1 MFAPQYPR
9 NDKGWIEFPVRDQDR
24 RRELFPD
31 GWADHPAKAN
41 IYLIEALVEHLTQ
54 PGDTILDP
62 FGGTGTILLAVK
74 MDRRVVCVDLEPY
87 YVEYMKKAVV
97 HMGVEAFIL
106 QGDARKVL
114 PIPADAIITSPP
126 YADSWHTGSGILT
139 RETYLER
146 DLARYISRP
155 GNLARLTRFWYNQAM
170 KKVYAKCA
178 ESLKPGSSMA
188 IIIKD
193 QIRKGKRVPLAKD
206 CIKMC
211 QKVGFELTEWHKW
224 RPSGHMFVS
233 IKRSRGE
240 KVVSDEDILIF
251 ERRE

>member
-54 PGDTILDP
+54 PDDTILDP
-62 FGGTGTILLAVK
+62 FGGTGTILLAVG
-74 MDRRVVCVDLEPY
+74 MDRRVVCIDLELT
-87 YVEYMKKAVV
+87 YVEYMIKTLA
-97 HMGVEAFIL
+97 HMGINAFVIR
-106 QGDARKVL
+106 GDARKIL

-126 YADSWHTGSGILT
+126 YADSLHPGSGIIG
-139 RETYLER
+139 RESGVEEAL
-146 DLARYISRP
+146 LRYRSDP
-155 GNLARLTRFWYNQAM
+155 ANLARLTRFWYNQAM

-178 ESLKPGSSMA
+178 ESLKPGSPMA

-233 IKRSRGE
+233 IKRSKGE
-240 KVVSDEDILIF
+240 RVVSDEDILIF
-251 ERRE
+251 ERRG